1 MTRSGIPQRLQSR
14 TILAPDSSIFDSFG
28 APRLMWME
36 TASAPSAIASS
47 TVQTST
53 LSFGSGLSEVLP
65 ERCTKS
71 PMSRPCRRC
80 PLLTIPL
87 WRTIAFAPPSLT
99 SVMTFVMSRRPSIWP
114 MENPWSM
121 GIITALPVF
130 LSIILSI
137 LISFPIMISTSPVEY
152 FQRLFDALVLVHDTC
167 RCPDELVRHPVL
179 EGVPADRD
187 PARPARH
194 RAFNQFQ
201 CCAVIRL

>member
-1 MTRSGIPQRLQSR
+1 
-14 TILAPDSSIFDSFG
+14 
-28 APRLMWME
+28 ME

-80 PLLTIPL
+80 PLLTMPL

-99 SVMTFVMSRRPSIWP
+99 SVMTFVMSSRPLIWP
-114 MENPWSM
+114 MEKPWSM

-130 LSIILSI
+130 LSMIRSI
-137 LISFPIMISTSPVEY
+137 PISFPIMTATLPFE
-152 FQRLFDALVLVHDTC
+152 DADVLLDTFVLVHVIQAAARTY
-167 RCPDELVRHPVL
+167 LSGVR
-179 EGVPADRD
+179 R
-187 PARPARH
+187 R
-194 RAFNQFQ
+194 
-201 CCAVIRL
+201 